1 MSRSVEQEL
10 KLLAPDELLLPR
22 FDDLGLTPGP
32 PESRVLVATYLDTP
46 DLRLARSGASLR
58 WRDDEACWVVKLPSR
73 SASDVLTRDTYGFD
87 GPLSTPA
94 PAAVKLVTAIVR
106 RVPLDVVARLTTRRT
121 RIPLCD
127 PHGKAVLEI
136 DDDRVEAETMNGPVT
151 FREIEAELLADDS
164 SDRVLDD
171 IRGRLQ
177 AVGAQK
183 SDGLPKIVRALG
195 ERARRP
201 PDVDPAARVPR
212 APTVEQVLGYA
223 LASSVAQLILHDPGT
238 RTGEDPED
246 VHKARVA
253 TRRLRSHLRTFRSHL
268 DQRWAS
274 ALQDD
279 LRWLGRAFG
288 QVRDVEV
295 LRERLVA
302 DAVNLEPQDHAA
314 FGTVLALL
322 DDQWRTARAHLLGV
336 LDDARYV
343 DLLERLVDA
352 ADHPRLSS
360 DRPRDIVSSDD
371 AIDELRSIVRRPW
384 KKLRKALD
392 RVSSDAPDEELHRA
406 RIRAKHA
413 RYAAEAVEAVFGKPA
428 RRYVR
433 AVTAVQEILGEHQD
447 AVVASAWLR
456 TQAATLPSDGAF
468 VAGELVAHEHAAAR
482 RARADLPDAW
492 RRANRAQLRRWIN

>member
-1 MSRSVEQEL
+1 PHRIRRPHAAQPRSAGRGARAGRRPSPVRPARRDSRRRPRRRHPRVGVGRRRHLATGAHRDRRQHPRPAARTRTRALARPVSRSVEQEL

-183 SDGLPKIVRALG
+183 SDGLPK
-195 ERARRP
+195 
-201 PDVDPAARVPR
+201 
-212 APTVEQVLGYA
+212 
-223 LASSVAQLILHDPGT
+223 
-238 RTGEDPED
+238 
-246 VHKARVA
+246 
-253 TRRLRSHLRTFRSHL
+253 
-268 DQRWAS
+268 
-274 ALQDD
+274 
-279 LRWLGRAFG
+279 
-288 QVRDVEV
+288 
-295 LRERLVA
+295 
-302 DAVNLEPQDHAA
+302 
-314 FGTVLALL
+314 
-322 DDQWRTARAHLLGV
+322 
-336 LDDARYV
+336 
-343 DLLERLVDA
+343 
-352 ADHPRLSS
+352 
-360 DRPRDIVSSDD
+360 
-371 AIDELRSIVRRPW
+371 
-384 KKLRKALD
+384 
-392 RVSSDAPDEELHRA
+392 
-406 RIRAKHA
+406 
-413 RYAAEAVEAVFGKPA
+413 
-428 RRYVR
+428 
-433 AVTAVQEILGEHQD
+433 
-447 AVVASAWLR
+447 
-456 TQAATLPSDGAF
+456 
-468 VAGELVAHEHAAAR
+468 
-482 RARADLPDAW
+482 
-492 RRANRAQLRRWIN
+492 

>member
-302 DAVNLEPQDHAA
+302 DAVNHEPQDHAA

-322 DDQWRTARAHLLGV
+322 DDQWRTARAHLSTMPATSICSNGSSMRPTIRAS
-336 LDDARYV
+336 ARI
-343 DLLERLVDA
+343 
-352 ADHPRLSS
+352 
-360 DRPRDIVSSDD
+360 DRATSFRAMTPSTNS
-371 AIDELRSIVRRPW
+371 ARSCDGPGRSCARRSTASRVMLPTRSFTVPASARSTRATPRRP
-384 KKLRKALD
+384 
-392 RVSSDAPDEELHRA
+392 S
-406 RIRAKHA
+406 
-413 RYAAEAVEAVFGKPA
+413 
-428 RRYVR
+428 RRCS
-433 AVTAVQEILGEHQD
+433 G
-447 AVVASAWLR
+447 S
-456 TQAATLPSDGAF
+456 
-468 VAGELVAHEHAAAR
+468 R
-482 RARADLPDAW
+482 RAAMCAR
-492 RRANRAQLRRWIN
+492 